1 MRARYADERVAE
13 VTTCLQKLKRAVDSF
28 LADNFVVSAT
38 LPTPDHSQQMESAEM
53 IKIGA
58 DVC

>member
-1 MRARYADERVAE
+1 MRARYSDERVAE
-13 VTTCLQKLKRAVDSF
+13 VTSCLQKLKGAVDGF

-38 LPTPDHSQQMESAEM
+38 FPTPDHSQQMESAAM
-53 IKIGA
+53 IEIGA